1 MDLDGKL
8 RNIFW
13 SCSCRCGDR
22 NPALRDLDA
31 KSFIID
37 YSFLLQLHSFAKV
50 AEKEKK
56 INTYEKQ
63 N

>member
-1 MDLDGKL
+1 MLLQVWREK
-8 RNIFW
+8 
-13 SCSCRCGDR
+13 SCIK
-22 NPALRDLDA
+22 DLDA

-37 YSFLLQLHSFAKV
+37 YSFLLQLHSFSKV

-56 INTYEKQ
+56 INTYEKH

>member
-8 RNIFW
+8 RKKFW
-13 SCSCRCGDR
+13 FRFWRCGDR
-22 NPALRDLDA
+22 NPALKDLDA

-37 YSFLLQLHSFAKV
+37 YSFLLQLHNFSKV